1 MPHTIPQGWSSVLDF
16 VRAHTKPQQFET
28 WFRGLRCL
36 AMGPEGVR
44 IAAPNDFY
52 RKWMERHYLRL
63 LENACEEVLGEP
75 ARVHFVVESSG
86 DEEASEAETNE
97 GDGRRPTSGEQERAT
112 RVAVAA
118 PGAATV
124 DPTPRAAVTAPSPS
138 VTAAPRRAPSVGE
151 IPLNPHYTFDNF
163 VVGPSNRLAHAA
175 SLAVTENP
183 ATAYNPLFVH
193 GGVGLGK
200 SHLLQ
205 AVCHQ
210 LLGKNR
216 DLRYVYLSCE
226 AFVNEYI
233 AALQRGDVNAFR
245 QQYRHV
251 DMLLIDDIHFLASKK
266 ALQEEFFHTFNALY
280 NAQRQ
285 IILSSDSP
293 PHEIP
298 ELEERLVSRFKWG
311 LVAEVEPPHYET
323 KVAIIRR
330 KAQARR
336 KELPDD
342 VVDFLADNL
351 DSNIRELEGAVL
363 KIIVLA
369 GLQNRPIDL
378 SLCKSALKELSGRT
392 GHVNI
397 TQIMNT
403 VASHYHIK
411 IADLQGK
418 KRSKSIA
425 LPRQICMYL
434 ARTLTPMSLEEIGGH
449 FGGRDHTTVMYA
461 DDKIKKLR
469 DKDPDMRQQLER
481 LTRELQRS

>member
-1 MPHTIPQGWSSVLDF
+1 MLEPAMVHSAPPSWSSVLDY
-16 VRAHTKPQQFET
+16 VRAHVKPQQFET
-28 WFRGLRCL
+28 WFTGLQCL
-36 AMGPEGVR
+36 VMQPGQVR
-44 IAAPNDFY
+44 IAAPNKFY
-52 RKWMERHYLRL
+52 RNWIERHYLPL
-63 LENACEEVLGEP
+63 LRNACEEVLGTE
-75 ARVHFVVESSG
+75 AALEFVVLE
-86 DEEASEAETNE
+86 DASAIEN
-97 GDGRRPTSGEQERAT
+97 DAT
-112 RVAVAA
+112 M
-118 PGAATV
+118 
-124 DPTPRAAVTAPSPS
+124 PSPATAS
-138 VTAAPRRAPSVGE
+138 VATASAAAADTAAMPAPPANKAAEPRPVNIGE

-175 SLAVTENP
+175 ALAVTENP

-205 AVCHQ
+205 AICHQ
-210 LLGKNR
+210 LLARNR
-216 DLRYVYLSCE
+216 ALRYVYLSCE

-233 AALQRGDVNAFR
+233 AALQRGNVDAFR

-298 ELEERLVSRFKWG
+298 ELEDRLVSRFKWG

-323 KVAIIRR
+323 KVAIIQR
-330 KAQARR
+330 KAQARGKR
-336 KELPDD
+336 LPDE
-342 VVDFLADNL
+342 VVHFLADHL

-369 GLQNRPIDL
+369 SLHNHPIDIE
-378 SLCKSALKELSGRT
+378 LCKSALKELTGRASD
-392 GHVNI
+392 VNI
-397 TQIMNT
+397 AQIMNT
-403 VASHYHIK
+403 VATQYNVK
-411 IADLQGK
+411 VADLQGK
-418 KRSKSIA
+418 RRSKSIV

-434 ARTLTPMSLEEIGGH
+434 ARELTPMSLAEIGGH
-449 FGGRDHTTVMYA
+449 VGGRDHTTVMHA
-461 DDKIKKLR
+461 NEKIRKLR
-469 DKDPDMRQQLER
+469 ASDPEFDQKIER
-481 LTRELQRS
+481 LIRQLQRG

>member
-1 MPHTIPQGWSSVLDF
+1 M
-16 VRAHTKPQQFET
+16 
-28 WFRGLRCL
+28 
-36 AMGPEGVR
+36 
-44 IAAPNDFY
+44 
-52 RKWMERHYLRL
+52 
-63 LENACEEVLGEP
+63 
-75 ARVHFVVESSG
+75 
-86 DEEASEAETNE
+86 
-97 GDGRRPTSGEQERAT
+97 
-112 RVAVAA
+112 
-118 PGAATV
+118 
-124 DPTPRAAVTAPSPS
+124 
-138 VTAAPRRAPSVGE
+138 
-151 IPLNPHYTFDNF
+151 
-163 VVGPSNRLAHAA
+163 
-175 SLAVTENP
+175 TENP

-210 LLGKNR
+210 LLTKNR
-216 DLRYVYLSCE
+216 GLRYVYLSCE

-233 AALQRGDVNAFR
+233 AALQRGEVDAFR

-293 PHEIP
+293 PQEIP

-330 KAQARR
+330 KAQARC

-342 VVDFLADNL
+342 LATSL

-369 GLQNRPIDL
+369 SLNNRPIDVA
-378 SLCKSALKELSGRT
+378 LCKNALKELTGRSG
-392 GHVNI
+392 HINI
-397 TQIMNT
+397 TDIMTT
-403 VASHYHIK
+403 VANHYHIK
-411 IADLQGK
+411 VADLQGK
-418 KRSKSIA
+418 KRSKSIT

-434 ARTLTPMSLEEIGGH
+434 ARQLTPMSLEEIGGH
-449 FGGRDHTTVMYA
+449 FGGRDHTTVLYA
-461 DDKIKKLR
+461 EDKIKKLR
-469 DKDPDMRQQLER
+469 ESDPELRQQLER
-481 LTRELQRS
+481 LTRELQRN